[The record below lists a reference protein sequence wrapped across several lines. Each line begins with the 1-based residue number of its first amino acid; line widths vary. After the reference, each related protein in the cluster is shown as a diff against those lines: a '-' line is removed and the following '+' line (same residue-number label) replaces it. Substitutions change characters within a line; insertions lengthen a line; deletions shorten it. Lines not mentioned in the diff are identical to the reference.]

1 MSTNKRFFPVIHCVS
16 PFAQNGLNGIGHAL
30 ANVRIAKENGADG
43 VFLIGHDL
51 PSSDLICIYEQAR
64 KQHPDFYIGVNFL
77 DIEASNTKALGEAL
91 KRCPGVN
98 ALWMDGIPRGRI
110 TNNTE
115 IEYFAGVAF
124 KYRDPNP
131 GIPEIKRQ
139 CRATLESNSHIV
151 TSGSVTGSAPK
162 RMKIKVIRDYA
173 GPERRIAIA
182 SGISAENVDRFLD
195 IANDFLVASSI
206 SKRNLQHLADYLV
219 PEKVDE
225 LARMIHTG

>member
-1 MSTNKRFFPVIHCVS
+1 MTTNKRFFPVIHCVS
-16 PFAQNGLNGIGHAL
+16 PFAQNGLNRIGHAL
-30 ANVRIAKENGADG
+30 ENVKIAKENGADG

-51 PSSDLICIYEQAR
+51 SSSDLICIYEQVR

-77 DIEASNTKALGEAL
+77 DIEASDTKALEEAL

-98 ALWMDGIPRGRI
+98 ALWMDGIPQRRI
-110 TNNTE
+110 TSNSE

-124 KYRDPNP
+124 KYRNPNP
-131 GIPEIKRQ
+131 GISEIRRQ
-139 CRATLESNSHIV
+139 CKATLESNSHIV

-162 RMKIKVIRDYA
+162 RMKIKVIRGFA

-182 SGISAENVDRFLD
+182 SGINAKNVDTFLD
-195 IANDFLVASSI
+195 ITTDFLVASSI
-206 SKRNLQHLADYLV
+206 SKPNLQYLANYLV
-219 PEKVDE
+219 PKEVDE